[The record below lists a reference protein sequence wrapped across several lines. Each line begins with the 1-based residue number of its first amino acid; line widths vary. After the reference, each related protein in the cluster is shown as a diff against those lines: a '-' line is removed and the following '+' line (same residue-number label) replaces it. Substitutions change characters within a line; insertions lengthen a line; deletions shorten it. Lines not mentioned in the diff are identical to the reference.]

1 MKKNK
6 KGFTIVELVIVIAV
20 IGILAAVLIPTFTN
34 VVENSRKT
42 AVQEEARNA
51 IVAYIAENEG
61 VIDSDIDA
69 SADDNWTY
77 YTKENDA
84 IYVYS
89 DQTKYKGY
97 IVVFDKSGNFKE
109 VIAATTLDTTS
120 DTATYKDYTAKSFT

>member
-89 DQTKYKGY
+89 DQTKYKGFY
-97 IVVFDKSGNFKE
+97 CKKKTP
-109 VIAATTLDTTS
+109 A
-120 DTATYKDYTAKSFT
+120 YKHNRFLRRVN